1 MSYCLED
8 GTQCLQGEL
17 VIDDWWLVS
26 ASAQFRGRSRVSYCL
41 EDGTQCLQGE
51 LMIGGWWLV
60 IGDLQTL
67 SPSDSTPNLGEQ
79 FMGYCTC
86 PLV

>member
-1 MSYCLED
+1 M
-8 GTQCLQGEL
+8 
-17 VIDDWWLVS
+17 S
-26 ASAQFRGRSRVSYCL
+26 ASAQFIGRSRVSYCL

-86 PLV
+86 PLVQIDNQSHRPYWQSCKMQGWRNQA